1 MTFGTLAVIGLA
13 GLAGPLVALPQAWRI
28 PLVFGELVA
37 GAVLGTSGFAVLDPT
52 DPTFRF
58 LADVGFALAM
68 FVAGSHVPVGDPR
81 LNVALRSGLMRAVAV
96 GVVATALG
104 AGVALGFGTGHA
116 ALYAVLFASSSAALV
131 LPVVQS
137 AGLSGIPVLGVLV
150 QVAVA
155 DAACIVALPLVLD
168 PHHAA
173 RAALGS
179 VIVLAGSVVL
189 FVVLNGL
196 ERRGWRK
203 RAHKLSEER
212 RFALELRINLIL
224 LFALAALAIK
234 TRVSIML
241 AGFSFGLVVAA
252 VGEPRR
258 LARQLFAVADGFF
271 APLFFVWL
279 GASVNLRQLGTHPSA
294 IALGVALGFGAVL
307 AHLVG
312 FFLRQPLPLAGL
324 AAAQVGVPIGATTI
338 GTQLHVLRPGEAGAV
353 LLGAVITILV
363 ATVSG
368 AEAARKQAQKQ
379 G

>member
-294 IALGVALGFGAVL
+294 IALGVALGLGAVL